1 VDGENGR
8 IWDRDARNLYVPV
21 EVKKNHEEEYKS
33 RHTYFVAQRTCSGKP
48 AGVYATIW
56 GMSVQSDLQKLKNK
70 EKAKLLQ
77 GYFKTGKGE
86 YAQGDVF
93 IGLTVPQM
101 RVIAKKYRDLPLGE
115 IEKLLHNKIHEY
127 RLTALI
133 ILTHKKLTKDIVDLY
148 LRNTKYVNNW
158 DLVDLSSHE
167 ILGTF
172 LLDKPRTILYKLAR
186 SKNIW
191 ERRIA
196 VISTFVFLKHNDVSD
211 SLKLATLLRNDP
223 HDLMHKAVG
232 WMLREVGKRDEKALV
247 GFLATQYKTMPR
259 TMLRYA
265 IEKFPAGTRKKY
277 LAGIF

>member
-1 VDGENGR
+1 
-8 IWDRDARNLYVPV
+8 
-21 EVKKNHEEEYKS
+21 
-33 RHTYFVAQRTCSGKP
+33 
-48 AGVYATIW
+48 
-56 GMSVQSDLQKLKNK
+56 MSVQSDLQKSANK
-70 EKAKLLQ
+70 EKATLLAR
-77 GYFKTGKGE
+77 YFKTGKGE
-86 YAQGDVF
+86 YGEGDTF
-93 IGLTVPQM
+93 IGLSVPLV
-101 RVIAKKYRDLPLGE
+101 RAIVKKYRGLPLRDVE
-115 IEKLLHNKIHEY
+115 RLLHSTIHEY

-133 ILTHKKLTKDIVDLY
+133 ILIEKFKRAENKKEIVDVY
-148 LRNTKYVNNW
+148 LKNTKYINNW

-172 LLDKPRTILYKLAR
+172 LLNKPRKILYTLAK

-196 VISTFVFLKHNDVSD
+196 VISTFAFLRQHDTSD
-211 SLKLATLLRNDP
+211 SMALADMLLHDS

-232 WMLREVGKRDEKALV
+232 WMLREVAKQDEKIVVDYLS
-247 GFLATQYKTMPR
+247 TRYKTMPR